1 MARAHA
7 MPPLLMCLNP
17 DCGSCHMRHA
27 AVYLS
32 HTLLVRQIACAER
45 PLRAWSLILEDD
57 ARMHPGVS
65 AAQIV
70 GFLDETKA
78 DIVFFNH
85 GNCRPGG
92 ELNCHYGAY
101 GYALRRAAAL
111 SLATYLTPGSPFL
124 STLAARRC
132 AQLSFSFVIISITS
146 NMITVR
152 VSLTFSKYRVMISC
166 LH

>member
-1 MARAHA
+1 MARAHV

-132 AQLSFSFVIISITS
+132 A
-146 NMITVR
+146 R
-152 VSLTFSKYRVMISC
+152 
-166 LH
+166 